1 MPTWF
6 ALLTMPSASIISII
20 LAALLYPIWS
30 FLCKNEVDA
39 LPSVL
44 IISTAVWYNSSFSN
58 AEIKNKIIQNLKDTN
73 NLDFKF
79 EQNINGKIENGNC
92 TIEYPKKIFCEYAK
106 SNNKILVSNGKSL
119 VIKTRTS
126 YYRYPLE
133 KTALNLILDKNFL
146 INKIYELEE
155 RIVDESI
162 VNFTILDGYKEINI
176 FFDNKTFD
184 LIGWQNT
191 DIYQNFNITFL
202 SLIKKNRLLPKN
214 LFKIPTQN

>member
-1 MPTWF
+1 M
-6 ALLTMPSASIISII
+6 LR
-20 LAALLYPIWS
+20 Y
-30 FLCKNEVDA
+30 FLIFFFFIYT
-39 LPSVL
+39 SV
-44 IISTAVWYNSSFSN
+44 SN
-58 AEIKNKIIQNLKDTN
+58 AEIKDKIVQNLKDTQ

-92 TIEYPKKIFCEYAK
+92 TIEYQKKIFCEYAR

-146 INKIYELEE
+146 INKIYDLEE
-155 RIVDESI
+155 RIVDKNLI
-162 VNFTILDGYKEINI
+162 NFTILDGNNEINV
-176 FFDNKTFD
+176 FFDKQTYD

-191 DIYQNFNITFL
+191 DVYQNFNMTFI
-202 SLIKKNRLLPKN
+202 SSIRKNRVISKN
-214 LFKIPTQN
+214 LFKIPIQN

>member
-1 MPTWF
+1 MLRYF
-6 ALLTMPSASIISII
+6 LIFFFFFFASI
-20 LAALLYPIWS
+20 
-30 FLCKNEVDA
+30 
-39 LPSVL
+39 
-44 IISTAVWYNSSFSN
+44 SN
-58 AEIKNKIIQNLKDTN
+58 AEVKEKIIQNLKDTK

-79 EQNINGKIENGNC
+79 EQNVNGKIENGNC
-92 TIEYPKKIFCEYAK
+92 TIEYQKKIFCEYAR

-146 INKIYELEE
+146 INKIYDLEE
-155 RIVDESI
+155 RIVDNSLI
-162 VNFTILDGYKEINI
+162 NFTILDGDNEVNI
-176 FFDNKTFD
+176 FFDKQTYD

-202 SLIKKNRLLPKN
+202 SSIRKNRVLSKN
-214 LFKIPTQN
+214 LFKIPVQN

>member
-1 MPTWF
+1 MLRYFLIFFLFVST
-6 ALLTMPSASIISII
+6 SI
-20 LAALLYPIWS
+20 
-30 FLCKNEVDA
+30 
-39 LPSVL
+39 
-44 IISTAVWYNSSFSN
+44 SN
-58 AEIKNKIIQNLKDTN
+58 AEIKDKIVQNLKNTK

-92 TIEYPKKIFCEYAK
+92 TIEYPKKIFCEYAR

-126 YYRYPLE
+126 YYRYPLK

-146 INKIYELEE
+146 INKIYDLEE
-155 RIVDESI
+155 RVIDNSLI
-162 VNFTILDGYKEINI
+162 NFTIIDGDNEINI
-176 FFDNKTFD
+176 FFDKQTYD

-202 SLIKKNRLLPKN
+202 SSIRKNRVLSKN
-214 LFKIPTQN
+214 LFKIPIQN

>member
-1 MPTWF
+1 MLRYFLIFFLIVST
-6 ALLTMPSASIISII
+6 SI
-20 LAALLYPIWS
+20 
-30 FLCKNEVDA
+30 
-39 LPSVL
+39 
-44 IISTAVWYNSSFSN
+44 SN
-58 AEIKNKIIQNLKDTN
+58 AEIKEKIIQNLEDTK

-79 EQNINGKIENGNC
+79 EQNVNGKIENGNC
-92 TIEYPKKIFCEYAK
+92 TIEYQKKIFCEYAR

-146 INKIYELEE
+146 INKIYDLEE
-155 RIVDESI
+155 RIVDKNLI
-162 VNFTILDGYKEINI
+162 NFTILDGDNEINI
-176 FFDNKTFD
+176 FFDKQTYD

-202 SLIKKNRLLPKN
+202 SSIRKNRVLPKN
-214 LFKIPTQN
+214 LFKIPIQN